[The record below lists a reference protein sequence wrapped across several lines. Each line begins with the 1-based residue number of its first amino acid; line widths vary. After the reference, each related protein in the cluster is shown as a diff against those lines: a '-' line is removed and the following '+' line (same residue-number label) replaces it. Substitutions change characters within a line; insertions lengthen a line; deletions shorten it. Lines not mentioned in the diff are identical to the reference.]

1 MPAPLGRLKKRSEFL
16 RVAASGRKWVTPGL
30 ILQARRRD
38 PQPEG
43 GLASPATGAAREGDS
58 NVPAQDQISSEIRV
72 GFTTSKKVGS
82 AVERN
87 RARRRLR
94 AAAAEILPEGGQ
106 PGTDYV
112 LIGRKT
118 TLGRAYAD
126 LRGDLAGAV
135 RQLAE
140 REQGAGREKA
150 PGAEDRGA

>member
-30 ILQARRRD
+30 VLQARRRD

-43 GLASPATGAAREGDS
+43 GSASPATGAARQGDS
-58 NVPAQDQISSEIRV
+58 TLPAQDQFSSEIRV

-94 AAAAEILPEGGQ
+94 AVAAEMLPGLGQ

-112 LIGRKT
+112 LIGRGSTVK
-118 TLGRAYAD
+118 RPYAD
-126 LRGDLAGAV
+126 LRSDLEGAL
-135 RQLAE
+135 RRLAE
-140 REQGAGREKA
+140 REGGR
-150 PGAEDRGA
+150 R

>member
-30 ILQARRRD
+30 ILQAKRRD

-43 GLASPATGAAREGDS
+43 GSASPAMGAARKGNSEL
-58 NVPAQDQISSEIRV
+58 PAQDQNSSEIRV

-82 AVERN
+82 AVER
-87 RARRRLR
+87 AV
-94 AAAAEILPEGGQ
+94 AAEILPSQGQ

-118 TLGRAYAD
+118 TLGRAHAD
-126 LRGDLAGAV
+126 LRGDLANAV
-135 RQLAE
+135 KRLAE
-140 REQGAGREKA
+140 REGARA
-150 PGAEDRGA
+150 

>member
-1 MPAPLGRLKKRSEFL
+1 
-16 RVAASGRKWVTPGL
+16 
-30 ILQARRRD
+30 
-38 PQPEG
+38 
-43 GLASPATGAAREGDS
+43 
-58 NVPAQDQISSEIRV
+58 VPAQDQISSEIRV

-135 RQLAE
+135 RRLAE
-140 REQGAGREKA
+140 REQGADREKA